1 MFYAS
6 LPLSAS
12 RPSMA
17 APTLLLFFDQEH
29 DVFRTTPQGVR
40 LAPYRT
46 SMRWS
51 RFDHCDKSA
60 AICHLRRSQSD
71 RLTSWQMAPSPCAA
85 AGSPRYFGPSRREA
99 RSRGRPMES
108 EEIRELRATLLRL
121 KQEHRDLD
129 SAINA
134 LEESGRADA
143 LQLKRLK
150 KKKLALKDEIAR
162 IEDQLLPDIIA

>member
-1 MFYAS
+1 
-6 LPLSAS
+6 
-12 RPSMA
+12 
-17 APTLLLFFDQEH
+17 
-29 DVFRTTPQGVR
+29 
-40 LAPYRT
+40 
-46 SMRWS
+46 
-51 RFDHCDKSA
+51 
-60 AICHLRRSQSD
+60 
-71 RLTSWQMAPSPCAA
+71 
-85 AGSPRYFGPSRREA
+85 
-99 RSRGRPMES
+99 MES

-134 LEESGRADA
+134 FEESGRAHA